1 MATPASVAAAAVV
14 KILAGTT
21 AGVSVT
27 PSLHNRFKVTAGNT
41 DLRTRTVLRG
51 QFQDSNVVYPV
62 MEFFFEFV
70 HHLTDP
76 TDDATYVDGAA
87 VSDQL
92 VLAVASFWR
101 TIAGV
106 YEVEEDVAME
116 EPERFGN
123 YVVWTGSIQ
132 LAVTP

>member
-1 MATPASVAAAAVV
+1 MATPASVAAAAVT
-14 KILAGTT
+14 KILANTT
-21 AGVSVT
+21 ADASVT
-27 PSLHNRFKVTAGNT
+27 PVLQNRFKVTAGNT

-51 QFQDSNVVYPV
+51 QFADSNVVYPV

-70 HHLTDP
+70 HHLTSS
-76 TDDATYVDGAA
+76 TDDKTYMEGDAVD
-87 VSDQL
+87 DQL
-92 VLAVASFWR
+92 VLAVSSFWR

-106 YEVEEDVAME
+106 SEIGEDVSIE

-123 YVVWTGSIQ
+123 YIVWKGSIQ